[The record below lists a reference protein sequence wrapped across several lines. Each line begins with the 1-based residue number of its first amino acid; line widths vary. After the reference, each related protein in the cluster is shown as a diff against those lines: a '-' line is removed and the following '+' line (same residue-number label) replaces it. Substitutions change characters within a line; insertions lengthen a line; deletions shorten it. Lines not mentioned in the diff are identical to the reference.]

1 MDANF
6 TKLMIDTA
14 NGVNADNFSL
24 ADSNTAIRKRFSE
37 ILKLPENY
45 TQKQLRRAIR
55 NNKQLI
61 FDVIEDTIEDLR
73 VTGWG
78 SNPFFREYYEGY
90 S

>member
-37 ILKLPENY
+37 ILKLPEELHPEAA
-45 TQKQLRRAIR
+45 TP
-55 NNKQLI
+55 
-61 FDVIEDTIEDLR
+61 
-73 VTGWG
+73 
-78 SNPFFREYYEGY
+78 SNPQQ
-90 S
+90 

>member
-45 TQKQLRRAIR
+45 NQEQSA
-55 NNKQLI
+55 
-61 FDVIEDTIEDLR
+61 TIN
-73 VTGWG
+73 
-78 SNPFFREYYEGY
+78 S
-90 S
+90 

>member
-1 MDANF
+1 MDMNF

-14 NGVNADNFSL
+14 NGVNADNYSL
-24 ADSNTAIRKRFSE
+24 ADSNTAIRNRFRE

-45 TQKQLRRAIR
+45 SQKQLRRAIR

-73 VTGWG
+73 VTHFSENTLTSATSLWVT
-78 SNPFFREYYEGY
+78 
-90 S
+90 